1 MYTKED
7 SFIWKYGYITLLTKI
22 YLAIHGYHLLI
33 YLELYLIYRQLS
45 NISHTLV
52 GN

>member
-7 SFIWKYGYITLLTKI
+7 SFIWKYGYNTLLTQI
-22 YLAIHGYHLLI
+22 YLGIHGYHLLI
-33 YLELYLIYRQLS
+33 YLELYFIYRRLS
-45 NISHTLV
+45 NISRTLV